1 MTTRLRGN
9 PWAILAVLC
18 LAYFMSQL
26 DIAVLA
32 IAIPD
37 IVRDLDAS
45 LDQVVWALSSYILA
59 LAALLITAG
68 RLGDLY
74 GRQRMFLVG
83 VTVFTVFSLAGGLAD
98 SPTQL
103 IAARALQGVGAALF
117 VPQTMALLVEAF
129 PPERRG
135 MALGIRGG
143 VGGTAAVLGP
153 VVGGFLVSS
162 LDWRWVFL
170 VNIPVG
176 VVMLA
181 LAAVTIPATGGR
193 KEHRLDLA
201 GVVLATAFLLL
212 LAFGVSQGARYSW
225 NGGIWAVIAAGLV
238 LFAVFLAQQRRRQ
251 DREPLVPFTLFRD
264 RNFAVMNVFSVV
276 VSLTVI
282 GLIVVLSV
290 AFQSVLQFG
299 AWRAGL
305 LLMVASLLSVAF
317 DPVAGK
323 LSEKVEGKHLL
334 LFGMAATVA
343 GLLWTFAQ
351 TRPGAG
357 WAGLVAP
364 MVVIGI
370 GNAFLFTPLAT
381 VALHRV
387 RPESAGGAAGV
398 LVTSMQVGSM
408 VGTAVMGAVLGE
420 GSGAI
425 PSVDTVRTVLLLL
438 VGTATVGAV
447 VCLAA
452 EASAKPGGAAPPGG
466 ATPAAAAT
474 PTEMSD
480 DRA

>member
-74 GRQRMFLVG
+74 GRRRIFLLG

-103 IAARALQGVGAALF
+103 IAARAVQGVGAALF

-153 VVGGFLVSS
+153 VVGGFLVGS

-193 KEHRLDLA
+193 KEHRLDLG

-212 LAFGVSQGARYSW
+212 LAFGISQGARYSW

-251 DREPLVPFTLFRD
+251 NREPLVPFALFRD

-282 GLIVVLSV
+282 GLVVVLSV

-305 LLMVASLLSVAF
+305 LLMVASLFSVAF

-334 LFGMAATVA
+334 FFGMAATVA

-420 GSGAI
+420 GTGAI
-425 PSVDTVRTVLLLL
+425 PSVDTIRTVLLLL
-438 VGTATVGAV
+438 VGTATVGAL

-452 EASAKPGGAAPPGG
+452 EASAKPAEAAPPAE
-466 ATPAAAAT
+466 ATPA
-474 PTEMSD
+474 EMSD

>member
-32 IAIPD
+32 IAVPD

-45 LDQVVWALSSYILA
+45 LDQVVWALSSYLLA

-74 GRQRMFLVG
+74 GRRRLFLIGVG
-83 VTVFTVFSLAGGLAD
+83 IFTVFSLAGGLAD
-98 SPTQL
+98 SPAQL
-103 IAARALQGVGAALF
+103 VAARAIQGVGAALF

-143 VGGTAAVLGP
+143 VGGSAAVLGP
-153 VVGGFLVSS
+153 VVGGFLVGS

-170 VNIPVG
+170 VNIPIG

-181 LAAVTIPATGGR
+181 LAAVTIPTTGGR
-193 KEHRLDLA
+193 KEHRLDVV
-201 GVVLATAFLLL
+201 GVVLATVFLLL

-225 NGGIWAVIAAGLV
+225 SGGIWAVIAAGLV
-238 LFAVFLAQQRRRQ
+238 VFAVFLAQQRRRQ
-251 DREPLVPFTLFRD
+251 HREPLVPFALFRD

-290 AFQSVLQFG
+290 TFQSVLQFG

-305 LLMVASLLSVAF
+305 LLMVASIFSVAF

-323 LSEKVEGKHLL
+323 LSERVEGRHLL

-343 GLLWTFAQ
+343 GLLWTFTQIRAE
-351 TRPGAG
+351 AG
-357 WAGLVAP
+357 WAGLVGP
-364 MVVIGI
+364 MVVIGT

-408 VGTAVMGAVLGE
+408 VGTAVTGALLQG
-420 GSGAI
+420 GSGTV
-425 PSVDTVRTVLLLL
+425 PTVGTVRDVLLLL
-438 VGTATVGAV
+438 VGTAALGAL
-447 VCLAA
+447 VCLAV
-452 EASAKPGGAAPPGG
+452 ERSAGPDAAAP
-466 ATPAAAAT
+466 AEVSPAQ
-474 PTEMSD
+474 MSD

>member
-45 LDQVVWALSSYILA
+45 LDQVVWALSSYLLA

-74 GRQRMFLVG
+74 GRRRVFLVG
-83 VTVFTVFSLAGGLAD
+83 VAVFTAFSLAGGLAD
-98 SPTQL
+98 TPGQL

-117 VPQTMALLVEAF
+117 VPQTLALLVEAF

-153 VVGGFLVSS
+153 VVGGLLVSS

-181 LAAVTIPATGGR
+181 LAAATIPGTGGR
-193 KEHRLDLA
+193 KEHRLDVG

-212 LAFGVSQGARYSW
+212 LAFGISQGARYGW
-225 NGGIWAVIAAGLV
+225 NGGIWAVIVAGLV

-251 DREPLVPFTLFRD
+251 DREPLVPFALFRD

-290 AFQSVLQFG
+290 TFQSVLEFG

-305 LLMVASLLSVAF
+305 LLMVASVFSVAF

-323 LSEKVEGKHLL
+323 LSERIEGRHLL
-334 LFGMAATVA
+334 FFGMAATVA

-408 VGTAVMGAVLGE
+408 VGTAAMGALLGAE
-420 GSGAI
+420 TGGAPTTATI
-425 PSVDTVRTVLLLL
+425 RGVLLLL
-438 VGTATVGAV
+438 VGAAVVGASI
-447 VCLAA
+447 CLAA
-452 EASAKPGGAAPPGG
+452 ESS
-466 ATPAAAAT
+466 ATPAGNAPLAGST
-474 PTEMSD
+474 PPERS
-480 DRA
+480 A